1 MLGLVL
7 AVGCGE
13 PAGPGPDLDG
23 AVIDAGDDGGI
34 SDLAEAPV
42 TNGLQLIGGQG
53 NVVLDT
59 TSDDWAIVN
68 TSVNG
73 PGPLLAVSLEDAT
86 TQVIDPV
93 YVHHTTVGPVVMSWS
108 NEDASFV
115 GNLTLWTAAGGA
127 HVVAMKSPSHVGSAS
142 PDGAHVLW
150 ADNGNGATMDL
161 FVGDAAGAN
170 KHATTLTGVDDDP
183 TSCPLRARFA
193 GGRFFVATCASG
205 VTSVS
210 AIDPATGAVNPI
222 ASSVSSF
229 FVDAAGDEV
238 LTVDGNFD
246 ATVNELAGGTVS
258 VDNTNDFSSGFF
270 NAAGDAVIFNTGD
283 GKLVEVSLAGPS
295 TATLVPAPGA
305 LVLQAISPALDSV
318 LLSTTVNA
326 NDSTA
331 DLTLVP
337 IGGGMPF
344 LLAASGAVA
353 GGGPTGFGDAY
364 SADGSYAI
372 WFGDLAADG
381 TGTVH
386 AASTAD
392 GVERATFPGV
402 YYVFA
407 TSGTTVALNDHV
419 SSKMRADLYL
429 VDLAGDGTRTLIATQ
444 AEALFQVSASGRY
457 VLYDFFA
464 APDLAGAYSFKL
476 P

>member
-1 MLGLVL
+1 MLALL
-7 AVGCGE
+7 CAVGCGE
-13 PAGPGPDLDG
+13 PAGPGPDFDG
-23 AVIDAGDDGGI
+23 GLMQDGGDAGT

-59 TSDDWAIVN
+59 TSDDWAVVN
-68 TSVNG
+68 TSING
-73 PGPLLAVSLEDAT
+73 PGPLVAVSLEDAT
-86 TQVIDPV
+86 QQVIDPV

-108 NEDASFV
+108 NENASFV
-115 GNLTLWTAAGGA
+115 GTLTLWTAAGGA
-127 HVVAMKSPSHVGSAS
+127 HVVAMASPSHVGSAS

-150 ADNGNGATMDL
+150 ADNGNGATLDL
-161 FVGDAAGAN
+161 FVGDADGSNA
-170 KHATTLTGVDDDP
+170 HATTLTGVDDDP
-183 TSCPLRARFA
+183 ASCPLRARFA
-193 GGRFFVATCASG
+193 GGRFFVATCAAG

-210 AIDPATGAVNPI
+210 AIDPATGTVTPV
-222 ASSVSSF
+222 ASNVGTF

-238 LTVDGNFD
+238 LTVDSSFD
-246 ATVNELAGGTVS
+246 ATVNKLAGGTVA
-258 VDNTNDFSSGFF
+258 VDSTNDFSSGFF

-283 GKLVEVSLAGPS
+283 GKLQQVTLAGPS

-305 LVLQAISPALDSV
+305 LVVQAVSPALDSV

-337 IGGGMPF
+337 LGGGPSF
-344 LLAASGAVA
+344 PLAASGVVA

-364 SADGSYAI
+364 TADGSFAI

-392 GVERATFPGV
+392 GVERATFPGA

-407 TSGTTVALNDHV
+407 ASGTVVALNDHV

-429 VDLAGDGTRTLIATQ
+429 VDLAGDGSRTLIATQ

-457 VLYDFFA
+457 VLYDFYA
-464 APDLAGAYSFKL
+464 APDQAGAYSFKL
-476 P
+476 